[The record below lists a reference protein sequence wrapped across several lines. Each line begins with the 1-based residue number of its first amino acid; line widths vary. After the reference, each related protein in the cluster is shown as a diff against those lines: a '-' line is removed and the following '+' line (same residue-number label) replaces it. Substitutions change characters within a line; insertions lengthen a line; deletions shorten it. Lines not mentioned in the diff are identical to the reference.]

1 MKNTYRLQ
9 WFLLITIFTSNISQV
24 AASDLNRKL
33 DSYLLYVCES
43 PFAKGG
49 FLSSSTAE
57 LCINNC
63 KKTFEYFKF
72 EFKNDIL
79 SIYRMGTD
87 RYSEKSLRSGCHSS
101 DNINWACSVISISG
115 NSSSS
120 SNYVSDDG
128 HIFYSESRVGKIQT
142 SCFIKQ

>member
-1 MKNTYRLQ
+1 VNNTYRIQ
-9 WFLLITIFTSNISQV
+9 WFFLIVIFTSNISQV
-24 AASDLNRKL
+24 AAGDLNRKL

-63 KKTFEYFKF
+63 KKTIESFKF

-87 RYSEKSLRSGCHSS
+87 RYSEKSLRSGCHS
-101 DNINWACSVISISG
+101 DKNIWICSFVTTSG
-115 NSSSS
+115 NSSSVS
-120 SNYVSDDG
+120 TYVNNDG
-128 HIFYSESRVGKIQT
+128 HISYSESRAGKIQT